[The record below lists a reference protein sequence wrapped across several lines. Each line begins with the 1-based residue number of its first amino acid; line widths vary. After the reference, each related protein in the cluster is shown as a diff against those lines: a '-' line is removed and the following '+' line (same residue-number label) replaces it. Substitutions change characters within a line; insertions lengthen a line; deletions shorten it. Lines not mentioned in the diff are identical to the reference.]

1 MRVQNWESKLS
12 NYIEECRN
20 KKFSWD
26 SNNCGQFILEWE
38 KILIGETKFPE
49 FYKKYKSL
57 IELKE
62 KLKECGF
69 KSWITLFNQRLTR
82 INTKL
87 AQRGDLVTLK
97 SKNSFCM
104 GICIG
109 RNCAFLGDDKLE
121 FVSIDQIKYA
131 WRWF

>member
-1 MRVQNWESKLS
+1 MRVENWESKLAD
-12 NYIEECRN
+12 YIEKCRN

-26 SNNCGQFILEWE
+26 SNNCGQFVLEWE
-38 KILIGETKFPE
+38 KTYTGSTKFPE

-57 IELKE
+57 KELKE
-62 KLKECGF
+62 KLKECGV
-69 KSWITLFNQRLTR
+69 KSWVTLFNQRLTR

-87 AQRGDLVTLK
+87 AQRGDLVTLR

-109 RNCAFLGDDKLE
+109 INCAFLGDNEIE
-121 FVSIDQIKYA
+121 FVSIDHIKYA

>member
-1 MRVQNWESKLS
+1 MISEAEMVS
-12 NYIEECRN
+12 
-20 KKFSWD
+20 D
-26 SNNCGQFILEWE
+26 SIDSVNTKVTLNFIIDTTVINVF
-38 KILIGETKFPE
+38 KDTSIVNFNRS
-49 FYKKYKSL
+49 FL